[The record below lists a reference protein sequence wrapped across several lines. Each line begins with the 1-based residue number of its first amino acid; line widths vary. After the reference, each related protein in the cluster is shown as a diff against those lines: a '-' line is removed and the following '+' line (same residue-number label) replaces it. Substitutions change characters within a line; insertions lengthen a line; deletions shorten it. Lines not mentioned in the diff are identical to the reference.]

1 MSKMGYIVST
11 LENSGPVNIMYN
23 IIKYL
28 DRKTFDSIYIYTL
41 SEEKINSRKKEFENL
56 GCIVKKVNIAN
67 KDIIF
72 GNIDQ
77 VEKILKE
84 DGIQVL
90 HSHCL
95 RSNMILE
102 KLKLKLKKICTIH
115 ANIREDYRFKFGKL
129 KGRILEKIY
138 LKTLKNI
145 EIKICCSKSVY
156 EDMKKLTNEN
166 LEYITNGVDLEN
178 FKIEKS
184 KEESR
189 RLLKINQEE
198 QIFISVGSLCDR
210 KDALFIA
217 ENIGKLGLSNYKMI
231 FLGEGS
237 QRAKIENLKNPNI
250 ILSGKVSNVKEYLNA
265 ADFYISASNSEGMP
279 NSVLEAAAF
288 KLPLILSNIESHVE
302 IYEYNRLCGEVF
314 DKNINSDFLDKIKVM
329 LDVDYKKSSEASY
342 KIVDEK
348 LNAINMS
355 QLYSKYY
362 I

>member
-1 MSKMGYIVST
+1 MNKIGYIVST

-28 DRKTFDSIYIYTL
+28 DKKEFNNIYIYTL
-41 SEEKINSRKKEFENL
+41 SEEKINSRKKEFEDL
-56 GCIVKKVNIAN
+56 GCIVKKINITN
-67 KDIIF
+67 KDIIL
-72 GNIDQ
+72 GNINQ
-77 VEKILKE
+77 IENILEE

-95 RSNMILE
+95 RSNIVLE
-102 KLKLKLKKICTIH
+102 KIKLKLKKICTIH
-115 ANIREDYRFKFGKL
+115 ANIREDYKFKFGKL

-145 EIKICCSKSVY
+145 DEKICCSESVY
-156 EDMKKLTNEN
+156 KDMKKLTKEN
-166 LEYITNGVDLEN
+166 LKYITNGVDLEK

-189 RLLKINQEE
+189 KLLKINQEE

-217 ENIGKLGLSNYKMI
+217 KNIEKLELSNYKMI
-231 FLGEGS
+231 FLGEGN
-237 QRAKIENLKNPNI
+237 QKIKIENLKNSNI
-250 ILSGKVSNVKEYLNA
+250 VLTGKVSNVKEYLNA
-265 ADFYISASNSEGMP
+265 ANFYISASNSEGMP

-288 KLPLILSNIESHVE
+288 KLPLILSNIESHLE
-302 IYEYNRLCGEVF
+302 IYECNRLCGEVF
-314 DKNINSDFLDKIKVM
+314 DKNIDSDFLDKMKLI
-329 LDVDYKKSSEASY
+329 LDVDYKKASEASY
-342 KIVDEK
+342 KIVTEK
-348 LNAINMS
+348 LNAVNMS
-355 QLYSKYY
+355 QLYAKYY